1 MKFYA
6 PLLQGK
12 DVDWFFE
19 TSAQPL
25 MKWICSSISPANCL
39 TVEEAKRWKEF
50 PKEEILRDGKLQEA
64 LEDVVEDL
72 DEHPKSLDEIRDEL
86 EMRQACVNDLKQ
98 VRSGLTTH
106 QGRLTI
112 LLSNLNKKLEDAES
126 ALSGEQK
133 MCLKINSDLKSVI
146 GHLKNAI
153 NEANLQN
160 GNFMIEHI
168 LSPLFEENE
177 KVRDHICNLVHK
189 RFDEPLGR
197 DVEEFDNLVAEIDRL
212 RFSIKNVEHQQ
223 ILSEAKCEGARA
235 GLEETKLQLK
245 LLSQDM
251 LPTENLE
258 QEISK
263 IEIDIQNMQGELKS
277 IAKDVLPQVI
287 EERVASK
294 CSKLLSKDLK
304 GKTERQKYVI
314 GQLELILQLLL
325 ELTSCHE
332 VVRVFYFCTLLK
344 LCKQFHHISIPKLL

>member
-1 MKFYA
+1 M
-6 PLLQGK
+6 
-12 DVDWFFE
+12 
-19 TSAQPL
+19 
-25 MKWICSSISPANCL
+25 
-39 TVEEAKRWKEF
+39 
-50 PKEEILRDGKLQEA
+50 RDGKLQEA

-86 EMRQACVNDLKQ
+86 EIRQACVNDLKQ

-153 NEANLQN
+153 NEANLQD

-223 ILSEAKCEGARA
+223 ILSGAKCEGARA

-258 QEISK
+258 QEMSK
-263 IEIDIQNMQGELKS
+263 IEIDIQNMQGQLKS

-332 VVRVFYFCTLLK
+332 VVRVFYFCTLL
-344 LCKQFHHISIPKLL
+344 LM